1 MEVIHQQGRT
11 FGLADYLFRFNEKEW
26 SKNAMKLWEN
36 WFVVNSVEETKKIH
50 YRQLYANLRMNKF
63 FNQPIEIEQSANV
76 RAESENAANTNY
88 ISKHSKM
95 SRLQVSREK
104 NAVRNLIK
112 ASKNIPIKQIVQSL
126 NLKTSP
132 IQSVLLMANYQSDS
146 GLQNVREAVLRRD
159 LNFLRRENKSLSQYS
174 MI

>member
-1 MEVIHQQGRT
+1 
-11 FGLADYLFRFNEKEW
+11 
-26 SKNAMKLWEN
+26 
-36 WFVVNSVEETKKIH
+36 
-50 YRQLYANLRMNKF
+50 MNKL

-76 RAESENAANTNY
+76 RAGSDNAANTNY

-104 NAVRNLIK
+104 NAVRNLTK